1 MKKIGKYKE
10 EILLIIVSFS
20 FLFNLY
26 FVDSNKLIYN
36 LLVSLV
42 IFTFSLYCWKVSNV
56 SYNKSVLKNLSNIIK
71 GDVATFLGFSAFVS
85 EFILF
90 NFLFEYTKNFIEENK
105 MVDFC
110 KAIISFIGI
119 LSIGLL
125 FFSFYQEKIK
135 AYINSKKSL
144 RREPRK
150 VLIFALSIPQK
161 NLETLQ
167 NLETLPHSWQPI
179 KELLEFHKSR
189 LEVAYVLISEE
200 TEKYKTEFEKFF
212 TEFKSKI
219 KYIEKVNMNDESSIV
234 NVLINV
240 VRDIKNNKYEEQD
253 ISVYLSGGTS
263 LVTTIL
269 SLFGVNDDIQ
279 VEYTLQ
285 TSGNENKKPGI
296 KTIDLRKDLLSIFVS
311 D

>member
-36 LLVSLV
+36 FLVSLV
-42 IFTFSLYCWKVSNV
+42 IFIFSLYCWKVSNV

-105 MVDFC
+105 MLDFC

-144 RREPRK
+144 KREPRK
-150 VLIFALSIPQK
+150 VLIFTLSIPGK
-161 NLETLQ
+161 NLES
-167 NLETLPHSWQPI
+167 LETLPRNWQPI

-234 NVLINV
+234 NALINV

-279 VEYTLQ
+279 VEYILQ
-285 TSGNENKKPGI
+285 TSGNENEKPEI

>member
-150 VLIFALSIPQK
+150 VLIFALSKPQ
-161 NLETLQ
+161 Q
-167 NLETLPHSWQPI
+167 NLETLPRNWQPI

-219 KYIEKVNMNDESSIV
+219 KYIEKVNMNDESSII
-234 NVLINV
+234 NALINV

-279 VEYTLQ
+279 VEYILQ
-285 TSGNENKKPGI
+285 TSGNENEKPEI

>member
-105 MVDFC
+105 MVYFC

-150 VLIFALSIPQK
+150 VLIFALSKLQ
-161 NLETLQ
+161 Q
-167 NLETLPHSWQPI
+167 NLETLPRNWQPI

-234 NVLINV
+234 NALINV

-279 VEYTLQ
+279 VEYILQ
-285 TSGNENKKPGI
+285 TSGNENEKPEI
-296 KTIDLRKDLLSIFVS
+296 KTVDLRKDLLSIFVS